1 MHFYIYTLNDN
12 GSGMEYVTK
21 ESFLNE
27 LSKMI
32 DDCIENGGT
41 YFDANIDADASCFI
55 IDENTED
62 DEYE

>member
-1 MHFYIYTLNDN
+1 MHFYINTLNDN

-32 DDCIENGGT
+32 DDCIENGGM